1 MPEVHENDFTN
12 PLLSD
17 EEQANLA
24 FKAAMRD
31 LGRVVGDLGLA
42 DSAAR
47 HFFKLGP
54 KQHHDTAHA
63 IFGLIR
69 EALSAVVVA
78 KDELEKFTG
87 EVPSDEENPWVVA
100 CDREEI
106 WSAFSDEE
114 GAKQYALS
122 VSREHRFE
130 SWWLGFRT
138 DDATEETLVSWRWI
152 FLDGAAAELKS

>member
-1 MPEVHENDFTN
+1 MPEVHENDFTS

-31 LGRVVGDLGLA
+31 LGRVVGDLTLA

-47 HFFKLGP
+47 HFFKTGP
-54 KQHHDTAHA
+54 TQHQDTASA

-69 EALSAVVVA
+69 EAMSAVVVA
-78 KDELEKFTG
+78 RDELEKFEG
-87 EVPSDEENPWVVA
+87 EGPSDEENPWVVA
-100 CDREEI
+100 CDREEV
-106 WSAFSDEE
+106 WSAFSNEE
-114 GAKQYALS
+114 AAKQYALE

-130 SWWLGFRT
+130 SWWMGLRT
-138 DDATEETLVSWRWI
+138 DDPSQETLVSWRWI